1 MCSQTCNT
9 PLSSHVRLLYQAP
22 ISTVFADWHKS
33 EIHAPQIEWTGEVVQ
48 LAWKPRIFLY
58 KKFLSDAE
66 CDHLI
71 NKGKKDIKASEVP
84 CCAPTLDPGQHR

>member
-1 MCSQTCNT
+1 MLVQCLQTKK
-9 PLSSHVRLLYQAP
+9 PSDGHV
-22 ISTVFADWHKS
+22 S
-33 EIHAPQIEWTGEVVQ
+33 QIEWTGEVVQ

-71 NKGKKDIKASEVP
+71 NKGKKDIMPSEV
-84 CCAPTLDPGQHR
+84 CAGLLLSTLGNSVSTLL

>member
-1 MCSQTCNT
+1 M
-9 PLSSHVRLLYQAP
+9 
-22 ISTVFADWHKS
+22 I
-33 EIHAPQIEWTGEVVQ
+33 Q

-71 NKGKKDIKASEVP
+71 NKGKKDITPSEVLVP
-84 CCAPTLDPGQHR
+84 AVNVTCGLMCWFMLPPMAISGSHALW

>member
-1 MCSQTCNT
+1 M
-9 PLSSHVRLLYQAP
+9 
-22 ISTVFADWHKS
+22 
-33 EIHAPQIEWTGEVVQ
+33 VQ

-71 NKGKKDIKASEVP
+71 NKGKKDIQPSEVRWAPPNAP
-84 CCAPTLDPGQHR
+84 CSMMGSAA